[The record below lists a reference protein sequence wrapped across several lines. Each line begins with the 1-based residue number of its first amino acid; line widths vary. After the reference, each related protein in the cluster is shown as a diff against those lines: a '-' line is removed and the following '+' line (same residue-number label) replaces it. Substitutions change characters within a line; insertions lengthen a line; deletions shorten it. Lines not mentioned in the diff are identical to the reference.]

1 MDSRNDE
8 QRRSRF
14 FSPDMVDG
22 EFLPCLLEVPLGLRF
37 RGRQALFSSQTIKP
51 EAENKEQRYG

>member
-8 QRRSRF
+8 QRRPRF

-22 EFLPCLLEVPLGLRF
+22 EFLPGFLEVRLGLRF
-37 RGRQALFSSQTIKP
+37 RERLALFGSQTIEP
-51 EAENKEQRYG
+51 EAENKEYRYG